1 VMTESV
7 SHINTCLPLDSILSM
22 RDHSRH
28 LEYDE
33 MADATPTLK

>member
-1 VMTESV
+1 
-7 SHINTCLPLDSILSM
+7 M

-33 MADATPTLK
+33 MADATPTLKSLIGRSFNTRAMPYLPVSV